1 MLPWSVALV
10 LILIVGF
17 ARLDVGL
24 DPWFLILGG
33 VGAMGYWW
41 WRSPQSISRTD
52 AKPNLSVSSAQIRA
66 NLRATETTL
75 AEISNPEQR
84 HNLHRQCQQIQASLD
99 RTTLD
104 IGILGLPGV
113 GKRCLQDHLEAA
125 HLTDCQFQRGTL
137 ATPPDVDL
145 VLFMINGDLTA
156 SEVEFL
162 EVLHRYGQRLVL
174 VWNQFSLSHP
184 ADISQVKQAL
194 DQRLQ
199 GMSYLGTL
207 ISLSLPP
214 HGSAPASSAMDV
226 AAIAALVS
234 RLAQIM
240 EQERTALILAS
251 AQRQAHA
258 VQSQAKIALDHSRRD
273 RALPIIQR
281 YQWLGAGAAAINP
294 IPLLDLVVTGG
305 LLVRLTLELGQIYQ
319 RQFSLTQAQPL
330 AKELLRLLVQL
341 GAIEVGSQSLLHWLK
356 GNSLTY
362 LAGSCLQGASA
373 AYLIQVSGLSLI
385 EHFQRL
391 PAHESAQSRGHL
403 RRSIEQILAQVKSRP
418 LLGLNGQ
425 S

>member
-1 MLPWSVALV
+1 MVA
-10 LILIVGF
+10 F

-24 DPWFLILGG
+24 DSWFLILGG
-33 VGAMGYWW
+33 VGAVGYWW
-41 WRSPQSISRTD
+41 LRSPQSIPKTD
-52 AKPNLSVSSAQIRA
+52 STPNLPLSSAHIRA
-66 NLRATETTL
+66 SLRATETTL
-75 AEISNPEQR
+75 EEIANPQER
-84 HNLHRQCQQIQASLD
+84 HNLHRQCQRIQADLE
-99 RTTLD
+99 RTTLS

-113 GKRCLQDHLEAA
+113 GKQRLQEGLEAA
-125 HLTDCQFQRGTL
+125 NLGDCQFQQGTL
-137 ATPPDVDL
+137 AAPPTVDL

-156 SEVEFL
+156 TEVEFL

-184 ADISQVKQAL
+184 ADLIQVKQAL
-194 DQRLQ
+194 GQRLQ
-199 GMSYLGTL
+199 GISYLGTL
-207 ISLSLPP
+207 ISLNLPP
-214 HGSAPASSAMDV
+214 HSP
-226 AAIAALVS
+226 AIAVETIAPVVTGL
-234 RLAQIM
+234 RQILA
-240 EQERTALILAS
+240 QERTALILAS
-251 AQRQAHA
+251 AHRQANA
-258 VQSQAKIALDHSRRD
+258 VQNQAKIALDQSRRD
-273 RALPIIQR
+273 RALPVIQR

-330 AKELLRLLVQL
+330 AKELLQLLVQL

-385 EHFQRL
+385 EHFQSL
-391 PAHESAQSRGHL
+391 PANESPQSRGHL
-403 RRSIEQILAQVKSRP
+403 RRSIEQILAQVKLQP

-425 S
+425 V